1 MHLRVEIHNN
11 HIKSDTLTRAAE
23 SRSLCST
30 NEKHRKLKRQS
41 MNYQTLD
48 KSKQKEVAGLFTSVF
63 TASEGEKEGVLIGN
77 LSSEL
82 ASSIDNEETICF
94 GVYENESLIGSIF
107 FTRLKF
113 NSPVQVYM
121 LAPVAVSTENQGKGI
136 GQALINYGLN
146 ELKKRSVSVAVTY
159 GDPSFYSKVG
169 FRELSENVIQAPLK
183 LSMPFGWLGQSLT
196 DEPIPTINER
206 PVCVKEFNN
215 PVYW

>member
-1 MHLRVEIHNN
+1 
-11 HIKSDTLTRAAE
+11 
-23 SRSLCST
+23 
-30 NEKHRKLKRQS
+30 

-48 KSKQKEVAGLFTSVF
+48 KTKQKEIAGLFTSVF
-63 TASEGEKEGVLIGN
+63 TSSEGEKEGALIGN

-82 ASSIDNEETICF
+82 ASSTDNKETICF
-94 GVYENESLIGSIF
+94 GIYENKSLIASIF

-113 NSPVQVYM
+113 NNPMQVYM
-121 LAPVAVSTENQGKGI
+121 LAPVAVSTGKQGKGI

-146 ELKKRSVSVAVTY
+146 ELKKRSASVAVTY

-169 FRELSENVIQAPLK
+169 FQSLSENVIQAPLK

-196 DEPIPTINER
+196 GEPIPTINER
-206 PVCVKEFNN
+206 PVCVQAFND

>member
-1 MHLRVEIHNN
+1 
-11 HIKSDTLTRAAE
+11 
-23 SRSLCST
+23 
-30 NEKHRKLKRQS
+30 

-48 KSKQKEVAGLFTSVF
+48 KSKQKEVTALFTSVF
-63 TASEGEKEGVLIGN
+63 TSSEGEKEGLLIGN
-77 LSSEL
+77 LSLKL

-94 GVYENESLIGSIF
+94 GAYENESLIGSIF

-113 NSPVQVYM
+113 NSPIQVYM

-146 ELKKRSVSVAVTY
+146 ELKKRSVDVAVTY

-169 FRELSENVIQAPLK
+169 FQALSENIIKAPLK

-196 DEPIPTINER
+196 GEPIPTINER
-206 PVCVKEFNN
+206 PVCVKEFND